1 MTPDTYPSLFW
12 AYTALWGA
20 LSIYIVTLGMRLSR
34 LEKRLPK
41 DEKNS
46 HE

>member
-20 LSIYIVTLGMRLSR
+20 LAIYIITLGARLSR

-41 DEKNS
+41 DKENG

>member
-12 AYTALWGA
+12 AYTALWGVLA
-20 LSIYIVTLGMRLSR
+20 IYIVTLGLRLSR
-34 LEKRLPK
+34 LEKRLSK
-41 DEKNS
+41 EREAG